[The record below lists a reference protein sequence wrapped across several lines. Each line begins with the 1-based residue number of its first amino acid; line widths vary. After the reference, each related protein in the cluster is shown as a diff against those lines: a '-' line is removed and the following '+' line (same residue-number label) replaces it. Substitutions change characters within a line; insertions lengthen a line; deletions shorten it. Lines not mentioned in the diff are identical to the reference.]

1 MTLISNHP
9 VNQIHVKAI
18 KVNKKKKSY
27 PTFKPALRHKIVRAS
42 YGKGLSFILVWMT
55 FHFFFIN
62 IQNFTEKS
70 IGSNGL

>member
-18 KVNKKKKSY
+18 KVNKKAILSLNQL
-27 PTFKPALRHKIVRAS
+27 LRHKIVRAS
-42 YGKGLSFILVWMT
+42 YGKGLSFISVWMT

-62 IQNFTEKS
+62 TQNFTEKS